1 MTLRERLRQVRVVS
15 FDGDMTLWDFEKV
28 MRHALGIALARL
40 RERLPGP
47 ASAALTVEEMMAIRD
62 RTESEMEGEAARLEA
77 IRLRAFERTVAAVG
91 RDDPALAAELN
102 ALYRAH
108 RFADIELYADVVPTL
123 DALALHYTLGLV
135 SNGNGLPEWC
145 GLPDRFVFVLF
156 AQDVVWQGVAGVAK
170 PDPGIFLAACQQASC
185 EPQHMLHVGDSLASD
200 VQGAN
205 AVGAVSVWLN
215 REGVPNTT
223 GIQPDLEVR
232 SLLELVDL
240 LGNDAPLRPR
250 RYMEEVA

>member
-1 MTLRERLRQVRVVS
+1 
-15 FDGDMTLWDFEKV
+15 
-28 MRHALGIALARL
+28 
-40 RERLPGP
+40 
-47 ASAALTVEEMMAIRD
+47 
-62 RTESEMEGEAARLEA
+62 
-77 IRLRAFERTVAAVG
+77 
-91 RDDPALAAELN
+91 
-102 ALYRAH
+102 
-108 RFADIELYADVVPTL
+108 
-123 DALALHYTLGLV
+123 
-135 SNGNGLPEWC
+135 
-145 GLPDRFVFVLF
+145 
-156 AQDVVWQGVAGVAK
+156 
-170 PDPGIFLAACQQASC
+170 
-185 EPQHMLHVGDSLASD
+185 LASD